1 MRRTEDSGIGYAMR
15 NSRGEVTMKGKKAV
29 PKHMNIALLLLM
41 IGVAAVTTR
50 GFFTVRNFF
59 NIVQQ
64 MSMLGLLALGMTF
77 VILSGHMDLSVGA
90 TMTFT
95 GLIAISFQNYLPV
108 GLAIICALLVGCLI
122 GMLNGVIVVM
132 TKANS
137 GESLMITFG
146 MQLLLYGMS
155 LVYTKG
161 FALSGSNSVFFNSIG
176 TGKLF
181 SFLPIPIA
189 ILITF
194 AAMLSFVEAK
204 TTFGRSLHMIG
215 YNSEASRLSGMNIPL
230 LKIACYAM
238 SGLMAAFGAI
248 ILSSRTLGATPTAGD
263 GYEMDAIIAIV
274 LGGTSLSGGAGSVLN
289 TFVGI
294 LTLGLLGNIMNLLGF
309 VSFDQMIVK
318 GIILILAVYADVIN
332 RKQLLRA

>member
-1 MRRTEDSGIGYAMR
+1 
-15 NSRGEVTMKGKKAV
+15 MKAKKAILQHANLV
-29 PKHMNIALLLLM
+29 LLLAMVGL
-41 IGVAAVTTR
+41 AAVTTR
-50 GFFTVRNFF
+50 GFFTVRNLF

-77 VILSGHMDLSVGA
+77 VILVGHMDLSVGA
-90 TMTFT
+90 VMTFT
-95 GLIAISFQNYLPV
+95 GLIVISFQAYMPV
-108 GLAIICALLVGCLI
+108 GLAILCALLVGCLLGAI
-122 GMLNGVIVVM
+122 SGLIVVL

-146 MQLLLYGMS
+146 VQLLLYGMS

-161 FALSGSNSVFFNSIG
+161 FALNASDSAFFNSIG
-176 TGKLF
+176 TGRIL

-189 ILITF
+189 ILVLF
-194 AAMLSFVEAK
+194 AVLLSFLEGK
-204 TTFGRSLHMIG
+204 TSFGRSLHMIG
-215 YNSEASRLSGMNIPL
+215 YNTEASRLSGLNVPFM
-230 LKIACYAM
+230 KIACYAI
-238 SGLMAAFGAI
+238 SGLMAACGAI

-274 LGGTSLSGGAGSVLN
+274 LGGTSLSGGAGSVMN
-289 TFVGI
+289 TFIGI

-318 GIILILAVYADVIN
+318 GAILILAVYVDVIN
-332 RKQLLRA
+332 RKQLLRV